1 MKFSN
6 EFKRKL
12 NTIFLIALSW
22 TLISVIQLLY
32 EITIIFE
39 YGNDYRWST
48 TNNFATYLLINTSAF
63 AVNGFIGGLVIVRL
77 RDYIRNQSYT
87 FGLIYGVIIYI
98 ILFFLMT
105 GLQNYFVI
113 QSIWDGSIPFHV
125 AYLKGL
131 EDYFFSYEFI
141 RLFPFWLFIL
151 TGTLIILFIND
162 KYGPGELK
170 KFLAG
175 RYFYPKSEKRIF
187 MFLDLKGSTSI
198 AEQLGERKYFSFIQK
213 VFKDITPTFLEHKG
227 EVYQYVGDEIVI
239 TWKKKNGVKEMN
251 CIRCFQNIR
260 KLLIQLAPSYRE
272 LYGVAPEFKA
282 GLHVGTAIVGEVGVI
297 KRDIAYSGDVINTT
311 ARIQSMCNK
320 FEASLLVSKQ
330 VLELFDIKNLNVVS
344 LGKVQLRGKVNAIN
358 LYSIQFDSN

>member
-1 MKFSN
+1 MNFSN
-6 EFKRKL
+6 ELKRKL
-12 NTIFLIALSW
+12 KTIFWITLSW

-39 YGNDYRWST
+39 YGNEYRWST
-48 TNNFATYLLINTSAF
+48 TNNFTTYLLINTSAF
-63 AVNGFIGGLVIVRL
+63 AVNGFIGGLVVVSL
-77 RDYIRNQSYT
+77 QYYIRNRSYT

-105 GLQNYFVI
+105 FLQNYFVI
-113 QSIWDGSIPFHV
+113 QSIWDGSIPFYS

-131 EDYFFSYEFI
+131 EDYIFSYEFVRI
-141 RLFPFWLFIL
+141 FPFWLFIL

-170 KFLAG
+170 KFLTG
-175 RYFYPKSEKRIF
+175 KYFYPKSEKRIF

-198 AEQLGERKYFSFIQK
+198 AEKLGERKYFSFIQK
-213 VFKDITPTFLEHKG
+213 VFKDITPVFLETKG
-227 EVYQYVGDEIVI
+227 EVYQYVGDEVVI
-239 TWKKKNGVKEMN
+239 TWKIKKGVEEMN

-260 KLLIQLAPSYRE
+260 KLLIQLTPSYKE
-272 LYGVAPEFKA
+272 LYGAVPEFKA

-320 FEASLLVSKQ
+320 FGASLLVSKQ
-330 VLELFDIKNLNVVS
+330 VLELFDSTDLNAVS
-344 LGKVQLRGKVNAIN
+344 LGQVELRGKVNAIN
-358 LYSIQFDSN
+358 LYSILFDSN